1 MSTSTLTQHLNRIL
15 AGETQ
20 LALLTRN
27 AHWNLISF
35 HFKAVHEW
43 LGELYNTTNTH
54 IDEIAERIRMIDGI
68 ANASLKTYLDES
80 PVPDHS
86 APIQTEEDTLR
97 LLQDAHL
104 KLIAAIK
111 EGIFLAD
118 EANDPG
124 TEDFL
129 TGLLREHEKTLWM
142 LKATKGS

>member
-1 MSTSTLTQHLNRIL
+1 
-15 AGETQ
+15 
-20 LALLTRN
+20 
-27 AHWNLISF
+27 
-35 HFKAVHEW
+35 
-43 LGELYNTTNTH
+43 
-54 IDEIAERIRMIDGI
+54 MIDGI